1 MAYDFHYPVLKF
13 HQFDR
18 HFRKA
23 SGICP
28 VRQLVDVVRFACQF
42 AEDVRI
48 LPVQPGRYLCR
59 HDSLPHILADT
70 QPGLDVFARIVVS
83 DKTLWQQVFR

>member
-28 VRQLVDVVRFACQF
+28 VRQLVDVV
-42 AEDVRI
+42 
-48 LPVQPGRYLCR
+48 P
-59 HDSLPHILADT
+59 SLRRMSVSCLFSRGVISADT
-70 QPGLDVFARIVVS
+70 TACRTYSLTRSPASDARFL
-83 DKTLWQQVFR
+83 TA

>member
-18 HFRKA
+18 YFRKA

-48 LPVQPGRYLCR
+48 LPVLSVSCLFSRGVI
-59 HDSLPHILADT
+59 SADT
-70 QPGLDVFARIVVS
+70 TACRTYSLTRSPASDARFL
-83 DKTLWQQVFR
+83 TA

>member
-1 MAYDFHYPVLKF
+1 MAYDFHYPVLEL

-18 HFRKA
+18 HFCKA
-23 SGICP
+23 PGICP

-70 QPGLDVFARIVVS
+70 QPELDVFARIVVS

>member
-1 MAYDFHYPVLKF
+1 MAYDFHYPVLEL

-18 HFRKA
+18 HLRKA

-70 QPGLDVFARIVVS
+70 QPGF
-83 DKTLWQQVFR
+83 